1 MLRETQEVLLG
12 STPRVVAGAA
22 LSLAILGDI
31 HDVASTVMTLDSWYG
46 NLASSH
52 SRWLLHVSALLFQDS
67 QPSYTDRGVEPLLWF
82 EHGKKP
88 SLNDGDVVWK
98 GRYGPRTHLIV

>member
-1 MLRETQEVLLG
+1 MGCRSDTRWSSERENRLQ
-12 STPRVVAGAA
+12 
-22 LSLAILGDI
+22 
-31 HDVASTVMTLDSWYG
+31 
-46 NLASSH
+46 

-88 SLNDGDVVWK
+88 SLNDGDAVLVWK
-98 GRYGPRTHLIV
+98 GRYGPRTHFIV